1 MSTAPDARKTNKLGS
16 VSTSFWLGLLVLS
29 MIVFGANTGVATWQG
44 SRLAGAGPGAAALQV
59 RSPPRANPGRAAGS
73 GAAPAVGPFT
83 EPHGRL

>member
-44 SRLAGAGPGAAALQV
+44 SRGCAGGPPPGPRAGGGPAPGPPRPPAGGGPGA
-59 RSPPRANPGRAAGS
+59 RGG
-73 GAAPAVGPFT
+73 
-83 EPHGRL
+83 

>member
-44 SRLAGAGPGAAALQV
+44 SRLCGGGPPPPPKARGAPPPGPPARAAG
-59 RSPPRANPGRAAGS
+59 GRAAHAGW
-73 GAAPAVGPFT
+73 
-83 EPHGRL
+83 

>member
-44 SRLAGAGPGAAALQV
+44 SRLAGGGTGAGALQV
-59 RSPPRANPGRAAGS
+59 VSQQLGNQGRAAVCG
-73 GAAPAVGPFT
+73 GGHAF
-83 EPHGRL
+83 

>member
-44 SRLAGAGPGAAALQV
+44 SRRCRGGPPPAPQPRGGAREV
-59 RSPPRANPGRAAGS
+59 IK
-73 GAAPAVGPFT
+73 
-83 EPHGRL
+83 

>member
-44 SRLAGAGPGAAALQV
+44 SRLGGAGPRAAAEQV
-59 RSPPRANPGRAAGS
+59 VSPPRG
-73 GAAPAVGPFT
+73 
-83 EPHGRL
+83 PHGRRAGGGGGQGGG

>member
-44 SRLAGAGPGAAALQV
+44 SRLAGAGPRAGAV
-59 RSPPRANPGRAAGS
+59 EGVSPPRGHQGPAAGS
-73 GAAPAVGPFT
+73 GAANAVG
-83 EPHGRL
+83 GLKA

>member
-44 SRLAGAGPGAAALQV
+44 SRLAGAGPRAGAVQG
-59 RSPPRANPGRAAGS
+59 RSQQLGHQGRAAGC
-73 GAAPAVGPFT
+73 GAGQAFG
-83 EPHGRL
+83 

>member
-44 SRLAGAGPGAAALQV
+44 SRLGGGGARAAAGAGVSAPRGAPSLV
-59 RSPPRANPGRAAGS
+59 MTKKR
-73 GAAPAVGPFT
+73 
-83 EPHGRL
+83 

>member
-44 SRLAGAGPGAAALQV
+44 SRLGGAGPGAAGLEGV
-59 RSPPRANPGRAAGS
+59 EPPEAHPGRAAGG
-73 GAAPAVGPFT
+73 GAAQGVG
-83 EPHGRL
+83 GV

>member
-44 SRLAGAGPGAAALQV
+44 SRGCGGGPPPGPQRGVGGPPAAPRRPTPGAVKKPTA
-59 RSPPRANPGRAAGS
+59 PPPK
-73 GAAPAVGPFT
+73 
-83 EPHGRL
+83 

>member
-44 SRLAGAGPGAAALQV
+44 SRLCGGRPGAAGVEVVWPALAHHG
-59 RSPPRANPGRAAGS
+59 RPRGGGDAK
-73 GAAPAVGPFT
+73 AVGAIKA
-83 EPHGRL
+83 

>member
-44 SRLAGAGPGAAALQV
+44 SRLAGGRTGAAHVERLNQQQGD
-59 RSPPRANPGRAAGS
+59 PGRATGS
-73 GAAPAVGPFT
+73 GAAKAV
-83 EPHGRL
+83 EALNE

>member
-44 SRLAGAGPGAAALQV
+44 
-59 RSPPRANPGRAAGS
+59 
-73 GAAPAVGPFT
+73 
-83 EPHGRL
+83 